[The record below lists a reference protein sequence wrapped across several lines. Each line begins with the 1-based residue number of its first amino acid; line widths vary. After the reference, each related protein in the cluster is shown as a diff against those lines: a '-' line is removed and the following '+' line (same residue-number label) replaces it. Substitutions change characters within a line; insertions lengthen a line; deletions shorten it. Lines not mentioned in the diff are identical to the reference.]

1 MTGSFIFKQKTADEM
16 RISDWSSDGALP
28 ISSPACGRRWRA
40 ATDEGGERSE
50 LLLLFFLPDNRNA
63 KIKSFRA
70 VTARVTFLC
79 VCKET
84 WRKETHP
91 AFAPGALH
99 RVRGAGGIFRGASC
113 PRGKRRTSLCGALR
127 VLSAA
132 SAATE
137 GPRLARSKATA
148 KRSTPCRSG
157 GSRELLLLIL

>member
-1 MTGSFIFKQKTADEM
+1 MVGISVSDGLCAGGWMFVFKQKTAYEV
-16 RISDWSSDGALP
+16 RISDWSSDVCTSDL
-28 ISSPACGRRWRA
+28 
-40 ATDEGGERSE
+40 GGERSE

-127 VLSAA
+127 VLRSEEHTLELQSLTPNSA
-132 SAATE
+132 
-137 GPRLARSKATA
+137 
-148 KRSTPCRSG
+148 
-157 GSRELLLLIL
+157 